1 MNVEYLKSGLSLS
14 GENIS
19 NNFKEIQK
27 NLEVKLDKRRRNYL
41 NLSSG
46 FNSAL
51 KTREQLRVE
60 SVNLSINSNKSG
72 ALV

>member
-14 GENIS
+14 GDSIS

-51 KTREQLRVE
+51 KTREQLRVKR
-60 SVNLSINSNKSG
+60 VNLSVDSNKSG
-72 ALV
+72 TLI

>member
-14 GENIS
+14 GDSIS

-46 FNSAL
+46 FNCAL
-51 KTREQLRVE
+51 KTREQLRVKC
-60 SVNLSINSNKSG
+60 VNLPINSNKSG
-72 ALV
+72 TLV